1 MLTVYLVSG
10 TVVAM
15 PGAVSAEVDHIF
27 GPGPREGLV
36 CRTADGTVVGQ
47 FRLDQVAGFTTEGE
61 PLGASHSGARSL
73 PG

>member
-15 PGAVSAEVDHIF
+15 SGAVSAEIDQIF

-47 FRLDQVAGFTTEGE
+47 FRLDQVAGFTTGDE
-61 PLGASHSGARSL
+61 PQAASQSGARSL
-73 PG
+73 PD